1 MPIVLLNGTVW
12 KNWHPSSHGQPN
24 RAIAP
29 LLSTS
34 YREPYFSNNCCY
46 WYKWFVPVTGI
57 IGVIRI
63 VSQHVV
69 GAFGYRHIDSVMH
82 DHIPTNRCNTLDK
95 KIPAM
100 AKDNNVSDFKAAFD
114 SYTEDQATSF
124 ERRFHRVSRHIAQDK
139 NRAKHNEYKQ
149 RRYNRQQTA

>member
-1 MPIVLLNGTVW
+1 
-12 KNWHPSSHGQPN
+12 
-24 RAIAP
+24 
-29 LLSTS
+29 
-34 YREPYFSNNCCY
+34 
-46 WYKWFVPVTGI
+46 
-57 IGVIRI
+57 
-63 VSQHVV
+63 
-69 GAFGYRHIDSVMH
+69 MH

-100 AKDNNVSDFKAAFD
+100 AKDNNISDFKAAFD
-114 SYTEDQATSF
+114 SYTEDQTTSF

>member
-1 MPIVLLNGTVW
+1 MRKDNRNKMKQAELRYYISINVNGQHPLMRSAQGYTEYYSEALEFSDLLMPIVLLNGTVW

-34 YREPYFSNNCCY
+34 YREPYFSNDCCY

-69 GAFGYRHIDSVMH
+69 GAFGYRHVDSVMH

-95 KIPAM
+95 
-100 AKDNNVSDFKAAFD
+100 
-114 SYTEDQATSF
+114 
-124 ERRFHRVSRHIAQDK
+124 RFPPW
-139 NRAKHNEYKQ
+139 Q
-149 RRYNRQQTA
+149 R